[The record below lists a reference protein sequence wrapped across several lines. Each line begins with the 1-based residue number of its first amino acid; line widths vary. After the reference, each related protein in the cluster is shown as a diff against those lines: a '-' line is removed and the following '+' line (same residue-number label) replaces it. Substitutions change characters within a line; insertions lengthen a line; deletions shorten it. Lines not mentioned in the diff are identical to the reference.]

1 MKDFAVG
8 RYLLRTSAKTR
19 LGLRSA
25 ALVSGTLL
33 LAQLATSQPY
43 TVITVSNGGTIQ
55 GVVKLAG
62 PAPTTAPIE
71 VTKNQDYCGESIPNP
86 VYVVGK
92 DGGLQNVE
100 VYLKDITTGK
110 ALVTDPI
117 AISLVNTHCM
127 FKPRVQGAS
136 VGQQITISSEDPVLH
151 NTHPQNA
158 ATNATIYNIA
168 LPFKGFSVTKPLP
181 ATPELI
187 KVKCDA
193 HEWMHAW
200 IWEFD
205 HPYFATTGD
214 DGRFTIKDVPPGT
227 YTLVAWQEAAGE
239 KSVSVTVTTGKTVTA
254 DIQLAPK

>member
-1 MKDFAVG
+1 VIEFAAR
-8 RYLLRTSAKTR
+8 RYLLKTSSKR
-19 LGLRSA
+19 RFWSRSA
-25 ALVSGTLL
+25 AVVSGTLL
-33 LAQLATSQPY
+33 LAQLALADPY
-43 TVITVSNGGTIQ
+43 TVIAVSNGGTIQ

-62 PAPTTAPIE
+62 RAPTIAPIV

-92 DGGLQNVE
+92 DGGVQNVE

-110 ALVTDPI
+110 ALQTEPI
-117 AISLVNTHCM
+117 AISLVNSHCM
-127 FKPRVQGAS
+127 FRPRVQGAS

-151 NTHPQNA
+151 NTHPQNSE
-158 ATNATIYNIA
+158 TNATIYNIA
-168 LPFKGFSVTKPLP
+168 LPYKGFSVTKPLP
-181 ATPELI
+181 ANPQLI

-205 HPYFATTGD
+205 QPYFATTGE
-214 DGRFTIKDVPPGT
+214 DGKFTIKDVPPGT

-239 KSVSVTVTTGKTVTA
+239 KSMSVTVAAGKTVTA
-254 DIQLAPK
+254 DIQLQPK